1 MGGGI
6 IVLFIYICRLISRM
20 KIFIKNLYLNRILI
34 LLGVFFSRLFLINY
48 LPDYSLC
55 FFTFNLSPICSKS
68 RLRILISV
76 AAYLIFILIVRVKL
90 CQKFKGGLKSKIYSH
105 IGFILLILEVRSC
118 ILIVLILFL
127 IFKSLI
133 DFRFFFFFLC
143 LIVGEARLGLSLI
156 VFRSRI
162 YRKEL
167 KILTLL

>member
-1 MGGGI
+1 MG
-6 IVLFIYICRLISRM
+6 
-20 KIFIKNLYLNRILI
+20 
-34 LLGVFFSRLFLINY
+34 LGVFFSRLFLINY

-55 FFTFNLSPICSKS
+55 FFTFNLSPIYSKS

-76 AAYLIFILIVRVKL
+76 AAYLICIFILNISPIEGLLLSWFAFLIVLV
-90 CQKFKGGLKSKIYSH
+90 SKIYSH

-118 ILIVLILFL
+118 IFIVLILFL
-127 IFKSLI
+127 IFKSLM

-156 VFRSRI
+156 VYRSRI

-167 KILTLL
+167 KILRLV

>member
-1 MGGGI
+1 MGNLNSMILHKTFLI
-6 IVLFIYICRLISRM
+6 I
-20 KIFIKNLYLNRILI
+20 
-34 LLGVFFSRLFLINY
+34 FFSN
-48 LPDYSLC
+48 C
-55 FFTFNLSPICSKS
+55 
-68 RLRILISV
+68 
-76 AAYLIFILIVRVKL
+76 IFILNISPIEGLLLSWFTFLIVLV
-90 CQKFKGGLKSKIYSH
+90 SKIYSH

-118 ILIVLILFL
+118 ILIVL

>member
-1 MGGGI
+1 MILHKTFLI
-6 IVLFIYICRLISRM
+6 I
-20 KIFIKNLYLNRILI
+20 
-34 LLGVFFSRLFLINY
+34 FFSN
-48 LPDYSLC
+48 C
-55 FFTFNLSPICSKS
+55 
-68 RLRILISV
+68 
-76 AAYLIFILIVRVKL
+76 IFILNISPIEGLLLSWFAFLIVLV
-90 CQKFKGGLKSKIYSH
+90 SKIYSH

-118 ILIVLILFL
+118 ILIVLIF

>member
-1 MGGGI
+1 MGGGNKELLFTLKILLLIFIRYLIFSLRWVSRPLRGALVLVVISVTLRLLISALIRKWIRFLVILLFLGGI

-55 FFTFNLSPICSKS
+55 FFTFNLSPIYSKS

-90 CQKFKGGLKSKIYSH
+90 CQKFKGGLKSKFY
-105 IGFILLILEVRSC
+105 
-118 ILIVLILFL
+118 
-127 IFKSLI
+127 
-133 DFRFFFFFLC
+133 DP
-143 LIVGEARLGLSLI
+143 
-156 VFRSRI
+156 
-162 YRKEL
+162 
-167 KILTLL
+167 T